1 MLEEAEAPCLRNR
14 RAWAATEGIKI
25 GWACA
30 ETVHESGQRGASRAV
45 QLRREGGNLEND
57 CAGRVL
63 RMGNV
68 MG

>member
-1 MLEEAEAPCLRNR
+1 MKVGSEEQA
-14 RAWAATEGIKI
+14 G
-25 GWACA
+25 
-30 ETVHESGQRGASRAV
+30 AV